1 MKNLFGK
8 VIGSVGVK
16 IGIIMVALGGTTAAA
31 ILISSTL
38 ISAINGEVESL
49 VEEHLP
55 PLESSM
61 QIADSVIAFK
71 DATNSLIMSFSLIGF
86 SDHEAKL
93 NQAAETLK
101 KSAEA
106 ISSEEHPE
114 LNTTLKDLLEDT
126 QELIHQKR
134 TDLTS
139 SSDNFK
145 LLSALNRLSH
155 DISGDLDKISKSASF
170 RVMIASG
177 EAVSATKVGID
188 ALIEANMGGLATLYE
203 LKALTE
209 YATGTGIAYAVAEGN
224 LTRQTA
230 KSLSLSSTKDLE
242 EAITRIEAEQ
252 GDIPAL
258 APSKELLGHL
268 LEIHA
273 TSRIRSEEVR
283 RTLLKAHS
291 KFLRSIKVI
300 VEDETHALN
309 DAGKKF
315 VAESEAIIGNLT
327 EVRFAEIR
335 AVDTLNIAVKSAIL
349 KLQQGAT
356 SINPGYIKALQ
367 FELLEDRKRIENS
380 LNLVANET
388 ADKVRQILKSAD
400 PDTGLLST
408 RLDAINAQAA
418 SRAMAAHLIE
428 DLLILSTEVAV
439 ISNESLTAI
448 SGAGAIVIAEAHG
461 ASTTMNTIGLIAILT
476 LIVAPVMTYFTIMR
490 PLHIVTQSTERLA
503 NGDMA
508 DLKKTGGNHGE
519 IARLMSALRV
529 FRNNLLE
536 KERMETEA
544 VERAKSER
552 LAEIAAEKHAKEREA
567 EERERE
573 RQNAAREQE
582 LEAAA
587 ELEKE
592 NARVAAEAERAARH
606 QEQTAI
612 VNALADG
619 LRRLALGDIS
629 QTIDEEF
636 PSGYEQLRSDFNDAV
651 KSLKDVVSK
660 LSDTSQAIHSNSSE
674 ISHAADD
681 LSVRTERTAST
692 LAESAAALTQ
702 LTVSVQSAAD
712 GASLANQTVK
722 AARRNAESTNLVVKD
737 AISAMDAISDS
748 SSKISKIISVI
759 DDIAFQTNLLA
770 LNAGVEAARAG
781 EAGKGFA
788 VVASEVRALAQRSS
802 EAANEI
808 NQLISASGAEV
819 KRGVSLVDSTGEA
832 LKSIVGDVT
841 KIASHMSEIETSATE
856 QSAGISEINLA
867 VADLDQATQQNAAMF
882 EETTAASHSL
892 TQEASAL
899 TAIVSQF
906 KTEDAGNFQHNGQQA
921 PEPSES
927 IDLAS

>member
-8 VIGSVGVK
+8 ISGSVGVK
-16 IGIIMVALGGTTAAA
+16 IGIMMVALGGTTAAA
-31 ILISSTL
+31 ILISSSL

-55 PLESSM
+55 PLETSM

-71 DATNSLIMSFSLIGF
+71 DATNSLIMSYSLIGLP
-86 SDHEAKL
+86 DHEAKL
-93 NQAAETLK
+93 NTAAATLK
-101 KSAEA
+101 KAAES

-114 LNTTLKDLLEDT
+114 LNLTLEDLLADT
-126 QELIHQKR
+126 QELITQKR
-134 TDLTS
+134 VDLMS

-155 DISGDLDKISKSASF
+155 EVSGDLNKISKSAAF

-177 EAVSATKVGID
+177 EAVSATQIGID
-188 ALIEANMGGLATLYE
+188 ALIEANMGGLATLFE

-209 YATGTGIAYAVAEGN
+209 YATGTGLAYAVAEGN

-230 KSLSLSSTKDLE
+230 QALSLRSTKDLE
-242 EAITRIEAEQ
+242 EAITRIEADQ

-273 TSRIRSEEVR
+273 TKRINSEEVR

-291 KFLRSIKVI
+291 KFIRTIKTI
-300 VEDETHALN
+300 VEDETRALN

-315 VAESEAIIGNLT
+315 IQENETVIKNLT

-356 SINPGYIKALQ
+356 SINPGYIRALQ
-367 FELLEDRKRIENS
+367 FELLEDRNDIEKS
-380 LNLVANET
+380 LGLVANET
-388 ADKVRQILKSAD
+388 AEKVRQILKSAD
-400 PDTGLLST
+400 PEAGLLTT
-408 RLDAINAQAA
+408 RLDSINAQAA
-418 SRAMAAHLIE
+418 SRSMAAHLIE

-439 ISNESLTAI
+439 ISTESLTGI
-448 SGAGAIVIAEAHG
+448 SEAGAIVINEAHG

-476 LIVAPVMTYFTIMR
+476 LVVAPLMTYFTIIR
-490 PLHIVTQSTERLA
+490 PLHIVTQSTEQLA
-503 NGDMA
+503 NGNMA
-508 DLKKTGGNHGE
+508 ELKKAGGQHGE

-536 KERMETEA
+536 KEKMEAEA
-544 VERAKSER
+544 IERAEAER
-552 LAEIAAEKHAKEREA
+552 LAEIEAQELDRNRKAAEQ
-567 EERERE
+567 ERE
-573 RQNAAREQE
+573 RQVAAREQE
-582 LEAAA
+582 REAAA
-587 ELEKE
+587 ALERE
-592 NARVAAEAERAARH
+592 NAQKATEAERAARH
-606 QEQTAI
+606 EEQTAI
-612 VNALADG
+612 VAALADG
-619 LRRLALGDIS
+619 LRRLAQGDIS
-629 QTIDEEF
+629 QTIDSTF
-636 PSGYEQLRSDFNDAV
+636 PDGYEQLRSDFNDAV
-651 KSLKDVVSK
+651 KSLNDVVYK
-660 LSDTSQAIHSNSSE
+660 LSETSQAIHSNSAE

-712 GASLANQTVK
+712 GASLANQTVV
-722 AARRNAESTNLVVKD
+722 AARENAESTNLVVKD

-781 EAGKGFA
+781 EAGRGFA

-802 EAANEI
+802 EAAREI
-808 NQLISASGAEV
+808 NQLISDSGTEV
-819 KRGVSLVDSTGEA
+819 KRGVSLVDRTGEA
-832 LKSIVGDVT
+832 LKSIVGDVS
-841 KIASHMSEIETSATE
+841 KIASHMAEIETSATE

-892 TQEASAL
+892 TQEAATL
-899 TAIVSQF
+899 TSIVGQF
-906 KTEDAGNFQHNGQQA
+906 KTDDVVHELPQQSA
-921 PEPSES
+921 TPQSDPDVE
-927 IDLAS
+927 LAS